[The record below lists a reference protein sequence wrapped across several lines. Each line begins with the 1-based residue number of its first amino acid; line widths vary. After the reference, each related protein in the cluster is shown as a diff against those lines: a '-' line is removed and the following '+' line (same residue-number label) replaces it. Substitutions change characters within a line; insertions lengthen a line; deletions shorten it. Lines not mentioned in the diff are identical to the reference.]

1 MLDPKIL
8 RENPEKIQKMLK
20 DRVVDFDFD
29 GLVKLDKK
37 RREFIIK
44 TDELRK
50 KRNDISLEIGQKKK
64 AGQDST
70 PSLEMMKTVSKQLEE
85 LEIIQ
90 NKTESDYTR
99 LALTI
104 PNLIHESV
112 PVSPDETGN
121 QEIRKWGE
129 PPKFDFQI
137 QDHVDFSTSRDLVD

>member
-20 DRVVDFDFD
+20 DRAVDFDFD
-29 GLVKLDKK
+29 GLVQLDKK

-50 KRNDISLEIGQKKK
+50 KRNIISLEIGQKKK

-70 PSLEMMKTVSKQLEE
+70 PSLEMMKNVSKELEE

-104 PNLIHESV
+104 PNLIHQS
-112 PVSPDETGN
+112 
-121 QEIRKWGE
+121 
-129 PPKFDFQI
+129 
-137 QDHVDFSTSRDLVD
+137 QDALL